1 MVYKYNKRQVISYAT
16 SYEDI
21 INIVDN
27 FSESINNEAKEA
39 RWLREN
45 IQYILTPT
53 QIEFLELSEL
63 QRKDMY
69 SRQNIFG
76 RMQRIKEK
84 IEAEIKNNNI
94 IEV

>member
-1 MVYKYNKRQVISYAT
+1 M
-16 SYEDI
+16 
-21 INIVDN
+21 DN
-27 FSESINNEAKEA
+27 YSESINNESKEA